1 LLNKLVLQGETI
13 LHPRPRPPSPRK
25 GAPLIRKLFF
35 AAIALVGFAQAQSP
49 SGGVYVIT
57 KQAIGGGGGAS
68 SAGPYVLVG
77 TLGQAGAGATSG
89 GTYSATIGFQT
100 APINQSD
107 PLFSNG
113 FE

>member
-1 LLNKLVLQGETI
+1 MLNKLISRVNPG
-13 LHPRPRPPSPRK
+13 RPQ
-25 GAPLIRKLFF
+25 LLF

-57 KQAIGGGGGAS
+57 KQAIASGGGFS
-68 SAGPYVLVG
+68 SAGPYELVG
-77 TLGQAGAGATSG
+77 TLGQANAGAASG
-89 GTYSATIGFQT
+89 GAYSAQIGFQT

-113 FE
+113 FEN